1 MRAERNRADYD
12 IDRDF
17 VRRGI
22 DSHAFTRNCVESAM
36 QIASVIAKCQD
47 DSVKLQIKKG
57 VDEFLVRQG
66 KRRLASDP
74 GDALSAN

>member
-1 MRAERNRADYD
+1 MSHSKVESSRT
-12 IDRDF
+12 
-17 VRRGI
+17 RRGI
-22 DSHAFTRNCVESAM
+22 DSHEFTWHCVESAM

-66 KRRLASDP
+66 KRRLVSDA